1 MIKDSI
7 KNNRKGADRKTSPGV
22 SYKGV
27 NMARAKKISNDNEL
41 DNLIKFIPD
50 NRQKVA
56 KDLVIELKFMNKTLK
71 RLRDV
76 VDNGEI
82 LEEFNQ
88 GKQSFIRE
96 NSALKS
102 YNTTIQRYSLLYK
115 QLIDLIDKTPVL
127 NDDNELV
134 NFISGN

>member
-1 MIKDSI
+1 
-7 KNNRKGADRKTSPGV
+7 
-22 SYKGV
+22 
-27 NMARAKKISNDNEL
+27 MARAKKISNDNEL